1 MSNWSNN
8 VRAWLIIIVVQLFVI
23 IFVLIKANAYEVEV
37 TEHCTKEY
45 TASKDGMTQETVCTS
60 YPSGWKESK

>member
-1 MSNWSNN
+1 M
-8 VRAWLIIIVVQLFVI
+8 R
-23 IFVLIKANAYEVEV
+23 VLALLLLLSVEVSV

-60 YPSGWKESK
+60 YPSDWKDK